1 MPGHASR
8 EVLIVLGSLST
19 CDPGDIVETIKVY
32 LRHTHCHY
40 LQATGDHRWKMTLTF
55 DGRRLCV
62 PKFTYSTLQQ
72 TTRHW

>member
-19 CDPGDIVETIKVY
+19 CDPGDIVETIKVC

-40 LQATGDHRWKMTLTF
+40 LQATGMVIIAGK
-55 DGRRLCV
+55 
-62 PKFTYSTLQQ
+62 
-72 TTRHW
+72 